1 MTDPG
6 DSVNGKLTFHAGYLI
21 AMLFLLPCANVDAAQ
36 RHALDDIRATVHD
49 FVQSTLPERDLE
61 YSINLKKLDPRLR
74 LAACAQ
80 PLEAW
85 YPGQGRRAGNLT
97 VGVRCNGKNSWSL
110 YVPVQINYYED
121 VVVAARPVQRG
132 ALLTREDIRLER
144 KNISFHADSYFT
156 DPADLIGQE
165 MVHSLQVGYVIRDR
179 NLKAPVIIKR
189 GQQVTLL
196 AQSNSF
202 EVRMNG
208 KAMADGVIGQ
218 RIRVKNLRSDRI
230 VEGVVKSSQIIY
242 VE

>member
-6 DSVNGKLTFHAGYLI
+6 DRVNGKLTFHSGYLI
-21 AMLFLLPCANVDAAQ
+21 AMLFLLPCANIGAAQ
-36 RHALDDIRATVHD
+36 HHALDDIRATVHD

-74 LAACAQ
+74 LAACTQ

-97 VGVRCNGKNSWSL
+97 VGVRCNGENSWSL

-156 DPADLIGQE
+156 DPTDLIGQE

-179 NLKAPVIIKR
+179 NLKTPVIIKR

-196 AQSNSF
+196 AQSETF

-242 VE
+242 IE